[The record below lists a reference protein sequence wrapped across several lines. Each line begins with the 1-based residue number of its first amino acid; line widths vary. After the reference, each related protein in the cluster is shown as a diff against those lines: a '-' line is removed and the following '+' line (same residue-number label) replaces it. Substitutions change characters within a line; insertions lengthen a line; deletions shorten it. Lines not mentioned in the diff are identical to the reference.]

1 MNFSKLFSILISL
14 LSFFFLMYVYYKS
27 EIIYD
32 GNRID
37 YYKIYYLIGII
48 LLVISLLSFYIKEN
62 LKIIISI
69 ISISVMLGLYSYEA
83 VLQLGLLNES
93 RQEIRSNLA
102 KKLDI
107 KYDDRSRKE
116 LYEELKSIY
125 SENVTLTM
133 HPSQFINNSYQLF
146 PLSGISNIKTI
157 HCNENGYYSIYSSD
171 RYGFNNPDQE
181 WNKNYVEYLA
191 IGDSFVHGSCVN
203 EINTISGIIRK
214 KINNK
219 GIINLGYKGI
229 GPVIQNAILREYGED
244 IKYKNIIWFYS
255 GNDIQDVESEL
266 SNDILSKYF
275 NNQKFTQNLIQKQE
289 IIDTQLKAYLNK
301 ELLNNNKLVNFI
313 KLSNIRKLI
322 YWKDKVEATKSQ
334 SKFNLRNFEISM
346 RNSKKISE
354 RNNANFYFV
363 YCPWINRYDSK
374 TSYLDDDQIYYEDVM
389 KIIEKLEIPII
400 DLHKEYFSKI
410 DNPKAKFPFG
420 IWGHYT
426 PEAYEEISVL
436 VLERIKKFEANEK

>member
-410 DNPKAKFPFG
+410 ENPKTKFPFG